1 MMMKIIRKINNN
13 YALARK
19 RDGEVVVVA
28 GRGIGFGTIP
38 RYVTD
43 ESQIEKIYSGV
54 DWNYIEQMGEM
65 PENIL
70 KLSEKIVAY
79 AKKNLTK
86 KFSKNFV
93 FTLADHIE
101 FTIERIAQNMI
112 FDFKGYYDFKYLYPR
127 EVEISKYAM
136 KMIEEELK
144 IKLPESELGGFVMNI
159 VNSELKPSG
168 NDEDV
173 NFSPLISQI
182 TVIIEKYFNLEIN
195 RDSFNYSRFATH
207 MIYLLRR
214 LKDGKKTSDDN
225 RRIYEKLLEEY
236 PDTYRC
242 VDEIAR
248 FLEQNIQSK
257 LDENEMLYLIL
268 HVNRLCS

>member
-1 MMMKIIRKINNN
+1 MMKIIRKINNN
-13 YALARK
+13 YALTRK

-54 DWNYIEQMGEM
+54 DRNYIEQMGEM

>member
-1 MMMKIIRKINNN
+1 
-13 YALARK
+13 
-19 RDGEVVVVA
+19 
-28 GRGIGFGTIP
+28 
-38 RYVTD
+38 
-43 ESQIEKIYSGV
+43 
-54 DWNYIEQMGEM
+54 MGEM

-168 NDEDV
+168 SDEDV
-173 NFSPLISQI
+173 NFAPLISQI

>member
-54 DWNYIEQMGEM
+54 DRNYIEQMGEM

-168 NDEDV
+168 SDEDV
-173 NFSPLISQI
+173 NFAPLISQI

>member
-1 MMMKIIRKINNN
+1 
-13 YALARK
+13 
-19 RDGEVVVVA
+19 
-28 GRGIGFGTIP
+28 
-38 RYVTD
+38 
-43 ESQIEKIYSGV
+43 
-54 DWNYIEQMGEM
+54 
-65 PENIL
+65 
-70 KLSEKIVAY
+70 
-79 AKKNLTK
+79 
-86 KFSKNFV
+86 
-93 FTLADHIE
+93 
-101 FTIERIAQNMI
+101 
-112 FDFKGYYDFKYLYPR
+112 
-127 EVEISKYAM
+127 M

-168 NDEDV
+168 SDEDV

>member
-1 MMMKIIRKINNN
+1 MKIIRKINNN

-19 RDGEVVVVA
+19 EDGEVVVVA
-28 GRGIGFGTIP
+28 GRGIGFGAIP

-43 ESQIEKIYSGV
+43 KSQVEKIYSGV
-54 DWNYIEQMGEM
+54 DRNTIEQMGEM

-70 KLSEKIVAY
+70 KLSEQIVAY
-79 AKKNLTK
+79 AKKHLTK

-101 FTIERIAQNMI
+101 FTIERVGQNMI
-112 FDFKGYYDFKYLYPR
+112 FDFKGYTDFKYLYPR
-127 EVEISKYAM
+127 EVEISNYAM
-136 KMIEEELK
+136 KKIEEELH
-144 IKLPESELGGFVMNI
+144 IKLPPSELGGFVMNI
-159 VNSELKPSG
+159 VNSEVKPAG

-182 TVIIEKYFNLEIN
+182 TTIIEKHFKLEIN

-214 LKDGKKTSDDN
+214 LKEGQKTTDDN
-225 RRIYEKLLEEY
+225 RRIYAKLLEEY
-236 PDTYRC
+236 PDTYQC

-248 FLEQNIQSK
+248 FLEENIQSK